1 MTSRIF
7 PTQKNDK
14 MEHSQVL
21 NTIDVNS
28 LSKNMDK
35 LSGIDVKM
43 PKTASKDK
51 KEVVRKK
58 KVIMPGKDEKPEG
71 KICEACGVEHPCSCD
86 VSKAAKSGN
95 KEKVAAMMEE
105 RSNRRIAKIQ
115 EIEMKEEQRAF
126 QNRTAFRNNLLA
138 ELKNIEKDDECDECD
153 DYDDDD
159 DEGKVEK
166 IKKNRCPGC
175 GRRVNKC
182 RCSSSNSKSLD
193 KMSKSNKEYFARYA
207 EAIGWPEEYVKA
219 ITASSIKEIKIPEAT
234 KLVLSNKKL
243 KEDNK
248 KQLIIAMHKESKLAP
263 EQSNRIKAYW
273 RDELGYQDVEWIN
286 DLVEEPTGK

>member
-21 NTIDVNS
+21 NTIDVSS
-28 LSKNMDK
+28 LSQNMDK
-35 LSGIDVKM
+35 LSSIDVKM
-43 PKTASKDK
+43 SKTASKE
-51 KEVVRKK
+51 KEVTSKK
-58 KVIMPGKDEKPEG
+58 KVIMPKKDEKPES
-71 KICEACGVEHPCSCD
+71 KVCEACGVEHPCSCD
-86 VSKAAKSGN
+86 VTKAAESGD
-95 KEKVAAMMEE
+95 KEKVAAMMEA
-105 RSNRRIAKIQ
+105 RSNRRMAKIQ
-115 EIEMKEEQRAF
+115 EIEMKEEQREF

-138 ELKNIEKDDECDECD
+138 ELKNIDDDDDDECDECD
-153 DYDDDD
+153 DDKE
-159 DEGKVEK
+159 EGKVK

-175 GRRVNKC
+175 GRRPNKC
-182 RCSSSNSKSLD
+182 RCSSNNSKSLD

-207 EAIGWPEEYVKA
+207 ETMGWPEEYVKA
-219 ITASSIKEIKIPEAT
+219 VTASSIKEIKIPEAT

-248 KQLIIAMHKESKLAP
+248 KELIIAMHKEAKLAP